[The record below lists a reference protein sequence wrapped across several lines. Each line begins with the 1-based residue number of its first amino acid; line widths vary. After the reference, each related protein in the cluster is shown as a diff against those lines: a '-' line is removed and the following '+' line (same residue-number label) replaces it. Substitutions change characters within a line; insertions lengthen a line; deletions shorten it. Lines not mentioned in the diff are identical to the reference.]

1 MSTTT
6 QETATGDHLSLLA
19 VLMWGAF
26 ATFAGAFLW
35 ASIASV
41 TGFPS
46 QPTNQGAPIPE
57 HLGPAESSAL
67 SDDASSAVN
76 LIAGTHSSAISVP
89 AFTSTWEASQ
99 LGFAGTTSHS
109 GLEQVSSGV
118 SGHSPYSDSPD
129 TAINAAD
136 NRDLQASEFRMDP
149 GFSPDLGRTHDR
161 YLCGECPQAA
171 TKSLTRFE
179 IYTQSYIQDIGDAGD
194 LTLCY

>member
-57 HLGPAESSAL
+57 HLGPESSAL
-67 SDDASSAVN
+67 SDDASSAQS
-76 LIAGTHSSAISVP
+76 LITGSLPV
-89 AFTSTWEASQ
+89 FTSTWEASQ
-99 LGFAGTTSHS
+99 LGVAGTTSHS
-109 GLEQVSSGV
+109 GLEQVAPGV
-118 SGHSPYSDSPD
+118 SGQAPYSASPD
-129 TAINAAD
+129 TAVYAAD

-149 GFSPDLGRTHDR
+149 GFSPDLGCTNGRC
-161 YLCGECPQAA
+161 LCGESPKAV
-171 TKSLTRFE
+171 TRTLSQVK
-179 IYTQSYIQDIGDAGD
+179 IYT
-194 LTLCY
+194 